1 MSYEGL
7 HPSFAQ
13 AILQVANGQAI
24 SPPSDGWSVRLYED
38 LFTSAG
44 VATELATGTSPG
56 YAAAEVAASTSAWAD
71 PVSRICANASPI
83 LFPVNSSLSASWKS
97 AVSVSVGKKTGS
109 TSTLPT
115 VCYFGKLDTSWANP
129 PGDRLRY
136 PIGRLLVKMFAAE
149 TCISQA
155 FAHKILGLLKG
166 AGITPPNTLY
176 LGLGKDLPDRATGS
190 IGEIAELAR
199 VPIPATAGKWVAGA
213 TVRDLENAEIL
224 EFMEAPEGLPKIKS
238 FSLFDEPRA
247 AGVAPT
253 LSGQYWFGETTSDKV
268 VYLEDILVVLAGGIT
283 LSL

>member
-13 AILQVANGQAI
+13 AILQIANGQAI
-24 SPPSDGWSVRLYED
+24 APPGDGWAVRLYEN
-38 LFTSAG
+38 LFSSVG
-44 VATELATGTSPG
+44 VATELVTGTSAG
-56 YAAAEVAASTSAWAD
+56 YLPAEVGASPSYWSD
-71 PVSRICANASPI
+71 PSGRQCSNASPV
-83 LFPVNSSLSASWKS
+83 LFPINSSLTVPWKS
-97 AVSVSVGKKTGS
+97 AVSVAIGKKTGS
-109 TSTLPT
+109 VSTLPE

-136 PIGRLLVKMFAAE
+136 PIGRLLVKMFASN
-149 TCISQA
+149 TCISEA

-176 LGLGKDLPDRATGS
+176 VGLGKDTPDPLTGS
-190 IGEIAELAR
+190 FGEVAELAR
-199 VPIPATAGKWVAGA
+199 VPIAATAGKWVAGA
-213 TVRDLENAEIL
+213 TVRDLQNAENL

-238 FSLFDEPRA
+238 FGVFDEPRS

-253 LSGQYWFGETTSDKV
+253 LSGQYWHGLTTSDKV
-268 VYLEDILVVLAGGIT
+268 LYFEDIVTILASGIT

>member
-7 HPSFAQ
+7 HPTFAQ
-13 AILQVANGQAI
+13 AILQIANGQAI
-24 SPPSDGWSVRLYED
+24 APPGDGWDVRLYEN

-44 VATELATGTSPG
+44 VATQLVDGTSAG
-56 YAAAEVAASTSAWAD
+56 YLPADIGASPSYWSD
-71 PVSRICANASPI
+71 PSGRACSNASPV
-83 LFPVNSSLSASWKS
+83 LFPINSSLTVPWKS
-97 AVSVSVGKKTGS
+97 AVSVSIGKKTGS
-109 TSTLPT
+109 ASTLPE

-136 PIGRLLVKMFAAE
+136 PIGRLLVRMFASN
-149 TCISQA
+149 TCISEY

-176 LGLGKDLPDRATGS
+176 VGLGKDTPDPVTGNF
-190 IGEIAELAR
+190 GEIAELAR

-213 TVRDLENAEIL
+213 TVRDLQNAEIL

-238 FSLFDEPRA
+238 FGVFDEPRS
-247 AGVAPT
+247 AGAAPT
-253 LSGQYWFGETTSDKV
+253 LAGQYWHGTTTSDKV
-268 VYLEDILVVLAGGIT
+268 VYFEDIVVILASGIT